1 MCVTKSF
8 WPDVVVCCLLFW
20 FCFHKMCE
28 QCCVCAMF
36 LLLLLNA
43 LDCFRPY
50 FNDQSDGMNTLSEFA
65 DNAYENMLYNLAK
78 FAKWTFIQLVQSK
91 NSLKTF
97 NSHMQMPTQFGY
109 DTTDKVICWCCFI
122 WVMRN
127 EYRISAYNCWPHL
140 NCVTYF
146 SSIFLSLCLIFFSV
160 QFSEEFTVY
169 QTHHSITCESLE
181 CSYFT
186 FVM

>member
-78 FAKWTFIQLVQSK
+78 FAKWTFIQSK